1 MVGPCSIHDLTAA
14 MEYATRL
21 QSLRNQYQS
30 RLEIVMRTY
39 FEKPRTVVG
48 WKGLIS
54 DPDLNGSYRVNHGLE
69 LARKLLLQVNELG
82 VPTATEFL
90 DMVTGQFIADLIS
103 WGAIGARTT
112 ESQIHLD
119 ISVQGSGVVRPIT
132 EKTEIKS
139 SITELIDSVYVREG
153 DQVNKGD
160 VLLRF
165 RTNNSDYKINYQ
177 TNRLN
182 DYEAHLSDLA
192 YLAKGE
198 CPARFHSPVRQQEYT
213 YFIKKQK
220 ELKTS
225 LAQAEKEYKR
235 NKNLFDKK
243 VISEEEYDKYYFQY
257 QSRQNELASLIQSQL
272 STWQADLNTYRNS
285 RSEMNTTLKQE
296 LKDKELY
303 IVRSPISG
311 TIDQFSGIYRGSSI
325 QAGQSLAVISP
336 DSTLCMEIYV
346 TPRNIGFMSLGMP
359 VNVQVESF
367 NYNEWG
373 TLPGKVTEI
382 SSDFLTDSQGNSFYK
397 VKCQME
403 RNYLM
408 LKSGQKGILKKGMTV
423 SAHFM
428 ITRRSLF
435 DLLYQKI
442 DDWANPKQYENN
454 AMIAKF

>member
-1 MVGPCSIHDLTAA
+1 MLYCSASGAVFQKFCQAVEGLAVVAGNSLGVEQAA
-14 MEYATRL
+14 ENAFLHALCHRPE
-21 QSLRNQYQS
+21 QRVDGIIVEQGHGQQGFLR
-30 RLEIVMRTY
+30 VMRH
-39 FEKPRTVVG
+39 PVG
-48 WKGLIS
+48 GGKG
-54 DPDLNGSYRVNHGLE
+54 DDDLAAAVAAAIIAL
-69 LARKLLLQVNELG
+69 
-82 VPTATEFL
+82 P
-90 DMVTGQFIADLIS
+90 FIYV
-103 WGAIGARTT
+103 
-112 ESQIHLD
+112 D
-119 ISVQGSGVVRPIT
+119 ISVQGSGVVRPVT

-139 SITELIDSVYVREG
+139 AITELVDSVYVREG
-153 DQVNKGD
+153 DRVNKGD

-182 DYEAHLSDLA
+182 DYQAHLTDLA

-198 CPARFHSPVRQQEYT
+198 CPVVFHSPVRQQEYT
-213 YFIKKQK
+213 YFIKKKK
-220 ELKTS
+220 ELETS
-225 LAQAEKEYKR
+225 LAQAEKEYMR

-257 QSRQNELASLIQSQL
+257 QSQQNELASLIQSQL
-272 STWQADLNTYRNS
+272 STWQADMNTYRNS
-285 RSEMNTTLKQE
+285 RSEMNTTLQQE

-303 IVRSPISG
+303 IVRSPVSG

-325 QAGQSLAVISP
+325 QAGQSLAVVSP

-346 TPRNIGFMSLGMP
+346 TPRNIGFMNIGMP

-397 VKCQME
+397 VKCRME

-408 LKSGQKGILKKGMTV
+408 LKRGQKGVLKKGMTV

-442 DDWANPKQYENN
+442 DDWANPKQYENKR
-454 AMIAKF
+454 MMAKF